1 MIYLNLVNELIC
13 ALCWGITIRLI
24 LIRHLNSETK
34 VARFNTFAFVLMVVN
49 LVVVL
54 PIFAFLLKNLSIQ
67 SVSWLSSLVV
77 ATIDALST
85 FNLILYFQLLY
96 PPAKMSYYCSGL
108 SGFRGSC

>member
-54 PIFAFLLKNLSIQ
+54 PIFAFLLKNLPSIIHEH
-67 SVSWLSSLVV
+67 SILVSKNRGIKPL
-77 ATIDALST
+77 TI
-85 FNLILYFQLLY
+85 
-96 PPAKMSYYCSGL
+96 
-108 SGFRGSC
+108 